1 MRVGAFDLS
10 VEPRGAGFDVDV
22 ADALVEHVV
31 VEAGLKLGTVV
42 GLDDLDAERQ
52 PFSFL
57 PG

>member
-1 MRVGAFDLS
+1 VT
-10 VEPRGAGFDVDV
+10 
-22 ADALVEHVV
+22 DALVQHVV